1 MAKLTD
7 LEIEKRIAKIEGI
20 EVSESVMMLG
30 GNPIPTG
37 RGLITDKYIVFSP
50 LTDDALCFQL
60 MVKYKIQFMPSK
72 FTPRCDGRKQ
82 FGAVSD
88 DLILRSNNPNK
99 AICLAIVEA
108 NPT

>member
-1 MAKLTD
+1 MNKLSD
-7 LEIEKRIAKIEGI
+7 LELCKKIAEIEGYESDHI
-20 EVSESVMMLG
+20 DITIGVIWVLDGHAASEF
-30 GNPIPTG
+30 N
-37 RGLITDKYIVFSP
+37 P

-108 NPT
+108 NNG